1 MGDTPINGHIKSLE
15 TTMGNKEPALNL
27 VLEVWQC
34 RDVGATLTVLFI
46 SMLATASVMS
56 LDVYLSIVRLI
67 IRSV

>member
-1 MGDTPINGHIKSLE
+1 
-15 TTMGNKEPALNL
+15 MGNKEPALNL

-46 SMLATASVMS
+46 SMLATTSVMS

-67 IRSV
+67 NRSV